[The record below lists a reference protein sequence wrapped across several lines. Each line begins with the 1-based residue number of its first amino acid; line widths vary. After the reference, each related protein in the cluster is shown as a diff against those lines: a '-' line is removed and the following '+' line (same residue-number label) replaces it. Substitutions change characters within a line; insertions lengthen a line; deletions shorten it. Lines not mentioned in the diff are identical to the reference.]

1 MLAPLEVGWQRGLLV
16 KKEKFLTGQAAGPSN
31 GGNCRSCFIPSQA
44 GVLERRDF
52 MLRILREHAT
62 SWMLRG
68 ILILVAVT
76 FISWGGYSLI
86 REKKF
91 TYAAK
96 VDGVEIQMK
105 DYSDA
110 YQGTIKQYRDALGSS
125 FSEKMIEDLG
135 LKGKVLEDLISKV
148 LILQEGARLRLDV
161 QDEELRRNI
170 ESIPSFQTNG
180 QFDPRIYERFLRLN
194 RMSPEQFEQM
204 QRESLLISKMVN
216 LVRLNGGK
224 VSEEEVLETYLFENE
239 RINLSFLK
247 INPEAFKGQAQ
258 VNEVEVKDY
267 YQKHQEEFRT
277 PNFLQVQYL
286 AFRPSDY
293 EGRVQISSDEIKR
306 NYDLR
311 KERYTIPR
319 RVRAREILIKIDRG
333 DSPQKVEEKRKKA
346 EDILAKAKTAKDFS
360 SLAKQVSESATASKG
375 GDLGWIQRGSLG
387 EPIESTLFSLKKGD
401 VSGVLR
407 GKDGFYIFRIE
418 EVVEEKQRP
427 LEEVRDQIIQTL
439 RKEKGKAEAS
449 RRADDAFYSLFRS
462 RDLEGFAKEKGVS
475 IKTTG
480 FFKEGEE
487 IPEIGRNPLFHSSAV
502 SLKVGEISPVI
513 NVPPNFYVLKLL
525 DKKESRIPSLEEVK
539 EEVKRKTIGLKADE
553 KARQV
558 AEDLLNQVR
567 SGKSIRDIAKER
579 GFQAEETGFFTR
591 TQGVVPKIGPA
602 GEFTGAL
609 SSLTQKHPVP
619 KEVFQTKDGYFVVRL
634 STLEQ
639 ADKNK
644 FAAARKDLER
654 RLVYQKQE
662 EFFQNWL
669 SQLRAK
675 AKIEINKEL
684 L

>member
-1 MLAPLEVGWQRGLLV
+1 
-16 KKEKFLTGQAAGPSN
+16 
-31 GGNCRSCFIPSQA
+31 
-44 GVLERRDF
+44 

-91 TYAAK
+91 THAAT
-96 VDGVEIQMK
+96 VNGVAIEMK

-110 YQGTIKQYRDALGSS
+110 YQGVIKQYRDALGPS

-148 LILQEGARLRLDV
+148 LILQEGVRLRLDV

-170 ESIPSFQTNG
+170 ESIPSFQTDG

-194 RMSPEQFEQM
+194 RMSAEQFEQM
-204 QRESLLISKMVN
+204 QRESLLISKVVN
-216 LVRLNGGK
+216 LIRLNGGK
-224 VSEEEVLETYLFENE
+224 VSEEEILETYLFENE
-239 RINLSFLK
+239 KINLAFLK
-247 INPEAFKGQAQ
+247 INPEAFTRKVQ
-258 VNEVEVKDY
+258 VDEVEIKDT

-286 AFRPSDY
+286 IFRPSDY
-293 EGRVQISSDEIKR
+293 EGKVQITPDEIKR

-311 KERYTIPR
+311 KERYTIPK
-319 RVRAREILIKIDRG
+319 RVKAREILIKIDRE
-333 DSPQKVEEKRKKA
+333 DSPQKVEEKRKRA
-346 EDILAKAKTAKDFS
+346 EEILGKAKTSKDFS
-360 SLAKQVSESATASKG
+360 SLARQVSESPTASKG
-375 GDLGWIQRGSLG
+375 GDLGWIQRGTLG
-387 EPIESTLFSLKKGD
+387 EPIESTLSSLKKGD

-407 GKDGFYIFRIE
+407 GKNGFSIFKVE
-418 EVVEEKQRP
+418 EVAEEKQRP
-427 LEEVRDQIIQTL
+427 LQEVKDQILQDL

-449 RRADDAFYSLFRS
+449 RRADDTFYTLFRS
-462 RDLEGFAKEKGVS
+462 RDLEGYAKEKGVP

-480 FFKEGEE
+480 VFKEGEE

-513 NVPPNFYVLKLL
+513 NVPPNFYILKLL

-539 EEVKRKTIGLKADE
+539 EEVKGKAVGLKADE

-558 AEDLLNQVR
+558 AEDLLHQIR
-567 SGKSIRDIAKER
+567 SGKSFREIAKQR
-579 GFQAEETGFFTR
+579 GFQVEETGFFTR

-602 GEFTGAL
+602 GEFMGAL
-609 SSLTQKHPVP
+609 SSLTQQHPIP

-634 STLEQ
+634 SALEQ

-644 FAAARKDLER
+644 FSAAKKNLER
-654 RLVYQKQE
+654 RLIYQKQE